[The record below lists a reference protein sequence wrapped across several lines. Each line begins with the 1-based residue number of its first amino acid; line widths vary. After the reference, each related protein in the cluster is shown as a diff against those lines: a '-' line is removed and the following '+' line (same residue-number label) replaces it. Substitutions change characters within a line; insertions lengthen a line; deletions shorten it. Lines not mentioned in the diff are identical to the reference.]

1 MRRSRAAGT
10 AAGRVREETF
20 MHGSKI
26 VNNRPPGLAAVFGLR
41 DEAMKVTIAYIEE
54 PPFGWTEADGTA
66 TGADIELAG
75 TILRQIG
82 VTRIEHCLTT
92 FSELLSGVEEGRWDM
107 NVPLFVTP
115 QRANTVAFS
124 VPVWG
129 IEDGFLVRPGNPRA
143 LSSYSSIAECPDARL
158 GIIAGQVQRDSAT
171 ASGVSQEQIVIFEQQ
186 ADAIAAVLS
195 GAIDAYA
202 STALGNRIVAS
213 RMGNSVIEAVAHEP
227 EMNGRQR
234 TPPLGAFSFN
244 RENGDLLK
252 AVNQQLRS
260 YLGSPDH
267 RARMARFGLTD
278 SEIDPAV
285 LNAG

>member
-1 MRRSRAAGT
+1 
-10 AAGRVREETF
+10 
-20 MHGSKI
+20 
-26 VNNRPPGLAAVFGLR
+26 
-41 DEAMKVTIAYIEE
+41 MKVTIAYIEE

-66 TGADIELAG
+66 TGADIELAR
-75 TILRQIG
+75 TILREIG

-92 FSELLSGVEEGRWDM
+92 FSELLPGVEAGRWDM

-124 VPVWG
+124 LPVWG

-143 LSSYSSIAECPDARL
+143 LNSYSSIAECRDVRL
-158 GIIAGQVQRDSAT
+158 GIVAGQVQYDSAV
-171 ASGVSQEQIVIFEQQ
+171 ASGVRKEQIVIFEQQ
-186 ADAIAAVLS
+186 ADAVAAVLS

-213 RMGNSVIEAVAHEP
+213 RMGNSVIEAVSHERQT
-227 EMNGRQR
+227 NGGRR

-244 RENGDLLK
+244 RQNVDLVK
-252 AVNQQLRS
+252 AVNRRLRS

-267 RARMARFGLTD
+267 RTSMARFGLTD
-278 SEIDPAV
+278 REIGPAV
-285 LNAG
+285 LKAG